1 MADSQGTDATD
12 SNFLRIEDPRSL
24 EIDVPEESSFNYE
37 ETMYNADAN
46 TSGSKSTESNG
57 GAERK
62 VLVSTS
68 TGALLKVNLGSTVN
82 SADGKPSIST
92 AKMSTAE
99 FANHVCNQL
108 KKKAQLLEQVSI
120 DNQNNVSKAQSHI
133 FRMQKA
139 FQDRLAVLQDEIS
152 VLKERLSKEKTSSA
166 NKDVTIR
173 HLKGAISSLPASRL
187 TSPSTKS
194 ASAPVRKMDSGVDII
209 YPSKDDRLYKNG
221 VFVLKYDD
229 NADMCIKLP
238 IKVSVDDNKMKI
250 ADSDIAGI
258 TKKQVDLRREV
269 ALQTIE
275 LLFNPLSA
283 TIKESRCQHLIW
295 ILLMSV
301 FDKYHFKDPVDKYLL
316 GPKDRITLNSE
327 LVIKTKREDLLETSK
342 VWSRV
347 HGDNPENIPENIKFR
362 EIEVMRHLKNI
373 HKMTQLAKGNNIKSS
388 RPTPSEVKSS
398 RSKRK
403 QGPDVSTSDI
413 FEDATAQRELIEVAC
428 ANSEGADL
436 SSVDEAALP
445 SIALKDVPNPV
456 FREKPLILGFI
467 PVRDVLGLPDSILT
481 VPIILQEPSR
491 YQLVGSSIVEIGK
504 KASGNIENKKDIL
517 GAFPILDDRVK
528 KLLSDGT
535 HPVFNFRLKE
545 DQAPTTKV
553 EVKTEPKS
561 ETDQVNSAKVPEP
574 FHCRYC
580 ERKFTSMKGWDAH
593 LESSHSANLPF
604 LCPVQGCHQCYRTK
618 TSLMCHIKLCQKNI
632 QVHENSDLPKEK
644 IAPVVKRPASLEPV
658 THDHP
663 DIEVKIEIITDPIE
677 EELPSKRRRSK
688 RVIHSPVDTPLIS
701 DIEAKA
707 GSALKEQDEAETG
720 VNGPKSKRKRQ
731 SSGKK
736 EAEAT
741 TKSGKRTRKSTSTTN
756 SDVETP
762 SANSNSLEKD
772 DGSTPSRPEYNN
784 KSSRRQKHPQ
794 VSFTSSLK
802 DFFVTIFAYMK
813 TQKVLIKKSSGWSVN
828 WNHGSL
834 RKIEDKVDADKYQLH
849 TVFMSDIQDFCSEL
863 KRSADG
869 PNKELTEDFATKLS
883 EYCIEEMA
891 WRVDYLNA
899 LELQINPL
907 LSGDPKVMFQHVLKK
922 ILEDHVLVLRS
933 SANFQ
938 KPVDR
943 KAFPD
948 YYDIIQSPMC
958 LNDIQ
963 GKINGGK
970 YTCKN
975 EFLEDFK
982 LILSNSITYNGRTSE
997 YTQTAKETVDVV
1009 KKALASYQKYLK
1021 D

>member
-445 SIALKDVPNPV
+445 SIALKDVPNP
-456 FREKPLILGFI
+456 
-467 PVRDVLGLPDSILT
+467 
-481 VPIILQEPSR
+481 
-491 YQLVGSSIVEIGK
+491 
-504 KASGNIENKKDIL
+504 
-517 GAFPILDDRVK
+517 
-528 KLLSDGT
+528 
-535 HPVFNFRLKE
+535 
-545 DQAPTTKV
+545 
-553 EVKTEPKS
+553 
-561 ETDQVNSAKVPEP
+561 
-574 FHCRYC
+574 
-580 ERKFTSMKGWDAH
+580 
-593 LESSHSANLPF
+593 
-604 LCPVQGCHQCYRTK
+604 
-618 TSLMCHIKLCQKNI
+618 KNI